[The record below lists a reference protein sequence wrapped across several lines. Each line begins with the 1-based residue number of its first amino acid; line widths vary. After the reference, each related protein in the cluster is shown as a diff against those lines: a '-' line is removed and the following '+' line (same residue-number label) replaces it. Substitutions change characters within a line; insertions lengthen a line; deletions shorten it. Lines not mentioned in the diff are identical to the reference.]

1 MLNLMGSITLK
12 EVQSKKDLRC
22 FIYLPEKIH
31 RGESDWLPPIY
42 LDEWELF
49 DKKKNKAFQY
59 AETVLYLAYIG
70 NKPVGRIMGIIN
82 RRYNEIN
89 KENHGRFCFMESY
102 NDPGVVHTLITQVEQ
117 WARSNG
123 MEKLVGPLGF
133 SDKDPQGF
141 QIEGFEYP
149 RLIVAPTNSPY
160 LPGLIEK
167 EGYVKKVDLVN
178 YKIKVPSDLPQVYK
192 NILTRVANSKDYK
205 IVEFNSKKELKPYI
219 IPALEV
225 MNQTFVEIYGFVPL
239 TDKEKADLAARYMM
253 IIDPKFVKLVV
264 AGGEVVAF
272 AVGIPDIGPGIREA
286 RGRLFPFGLLKI
298 MRESK
303 RTKNLLMMLGGVKKQ
318 YRGQGID
325 VLMAVK
331 ILASCIK
338 QNMDTIDVH
347 LVLETNTRMR
357 AECERVGGQIQ
368 KKYRIYQKT
377 L

>member
-1 MLNLMGSITLK
+1 MGSITLK

-31 RGESDWLPPIY
+31 RGESDWLPPIF

-102 NDPGVVHTLITQVEQ
+102 NDPEVVHTLITQVEQ

-205 IVEFNSKKELKPYI
+205 IVEFNAKKELKPYI

-272 AVGIPDIGPGIREA
+272 AVGIPDIGPGIRAA

-331 ILASCIK
+331 ILESCIK
-338 QNMDTIDVH
+338 QNMETIDVH

-357 AECERVGGQIQ
+357 AECERVDGQIQ
-368 KKYRIYQKT
+368 KKYRIYQKN